1 MYEYNY
7 SEEAQRARNKIY
19 RCRWKK
25 MREASHVDPKT
36 FTGLKYGENLLLHIN
51 IEAFEFKTL
60 WETLLFLYW
69 FGPFVAVKW

>member
-1 MYEYNY
+1 
-7 SEEAQRARNKIY
+7 
-19 RCRWKK
+19 

-60 WETLLFLYW
+60 WETLLFLY
-69 FGPFVAVKW
+69 